1 LPVSSLGVA
10 VKVTIHSL
18 SGVRLTGKVESGAVV
33 NFDVKA
39 RMEEKERRSNQV
51 NVGFVLNVGT
61 KPSVVKFEVE
71 GEAVLKGKDE
81 EIKKMLEVDPETQIP
96 FVFQRVYQHVFMSM
110 YLLATLIDAPYPPPN
125 LLYSNQQQIPIA
137 QTEVS
142 TLAAEEQA
150 VPTEEEA
157 AASEEKQPLQPA
169 PSTEPEEETTTQPT
183 PVMPPQE
190 ETTPIEEEQTAEA
203 ATEVQQN
210 NVAQQNKEEP
220 TPQA

>member
-1 LPVSSLGVA
+1 LPISSLGVA

-39 RMEEKERRSNQV
+39 QMEEKERQSNQV
-51 NVGFVLNVGT
+51 NLGFVLNVGT

-71 GEAVLKGKDE
+71 GEAVLKGKNE

-125 LLYSNQQQIPIA
+125 LLYSNQQQIPMA
-137 QTEVS
+137 QPSVS
-142 TLAAEEQA
+142 TPAAEEQA
-150 VPTEEEA
+150 APIEEA
-157 AASEEKQPLQPA
+157 AALEEKQPLQPA
-169 PSTEPEEETTTQPT
+169 PSTEPEEETTQPT

-190 ETTPIEEEQTAEA
+190 ETTPIGEEQTAEA

-210 NVAQQNKEEP
+210 NVAQQNEEET